1 MPGLY
6 QDWPVTVL
14 GLGRFGGGAAA
25 ARFLAEQGAR
35 VTITDLKPASELADV
50 LAGLQDLTLD
60 RLELG
65 GHPAHVF
72 TDCRLLVV
80 NPAVPPSLPGLQVA
94 RDRGADITTE
104 IDLFLRHQRGRVIGV
119 TGSNGKS
126 TTAAL
131 IHHLLSATGLPAWLG
146 GNIGISLLPQLTR
159 IDQHHWVVLELS
171 SFQLELLRP
180 RKFRPEIA
188 VLTSFAPNHLD
199 WHGTLAAYR
208 LAKQSL
214 FSSQKSTDFSILPCP
229 DFTASAPQ
237 HDWRIRGRRHEFGTE
252 DSGTDGAFFEQQML
266 ILRTSHGRSED
277 CLPLTVPPQLP
288 GNHNRCNLAAAACAA
303 WLAGASAA
311 DFPKALSS
319 WRPLPHRLQCVAERG
334 GRQFWNDSIATTPES
349 AVAALEHA
357 SGRAILLAGGYN
369 KGQDLQPLADAIC
382 KHARAVV
389 LMGQT
394 APLLLQLLQNSATGP
409 HPPAPIAPDFPA
421 AFRLAVEMSRPGDMV
436 LLSPGCAS
444 YGWFRDYRDR
454 GDQFTRMAQE
464 WSPTA

>member
-1 MPGLY
+1 MSGFY
-6 QDWPVTVL
+6 QDWPVTIL

-25 ARFLAEQGAR
+25 ARFLAEQGAQ
-35 VTITDLKPASELADV
+35 VTITDLKTASDLADV
-50 LAGLQDLTLD
+50 LTSLQDLPLT

-65 GHPAHVF
+65 SHPPDVF
-72 TDCRLLVV
+72 TECRMLVV
-80 NPAVPPSLPGLQVA
+80 NPAVPPGHPGIEAA
-94 RDRGADITTE
+94 RARGADITTE
-104 IDLFLRHQRGRVIGV
+104 IELFLRHQRGQVIGV

-131 IHHLLSATGLPAWLG
+131 IHHLLTAAGIAAWLG
-146 GNIGISLLPQLTR
+146 GNIGISLLPKLTH
-159 IDQHHWVVLELS
+159 IDQRHWVVLELS

-180 RKFRPEIA
+180 RKFRPQIA
-188 VLTSFAPNHLD
+188 LLTSFSPNHLD
-199 WHGTLAAYR
+199 WHGTLEAYR

-214 FSSQKSTDFSILPCP
+214 FSSQNATDFSIVPLLATEP
-229 DFTASAPQ
+229 ANSGKE
-237 HDWRIRGRRHEFGTE
+237 WRIRGRRHEFGVE
-252 DSGTDGAFFEQQML
+252 DSGLDGAFFEGRTL

-277 CLPLTVPPQLP
+277 CLPLSVPPQLP
-288 GNHNRCNLAAAACAA
+288 GDHNRSNLAAAACAA
-303 WLAGASAA
+303 WLAGASPGG
-311 DFPKALSS
+311 FSTALKS

-349 AVAALEHA
+349 AIAALQHA
-357 SGRAILLAGGYN
+357 SGRAILLAGGFD
-369 KGQDLQPLADAIC
+369 KGQDLRPLADAIC
-382 KHARAVV
+382 RHARGVV

-394 APLLLQLLQNSATGP
+394 APALLQHLQNSASRAA
-409 HPPAPIAPDFPA
+409 PAARIAADFPA

-454 GDQFTRMAQE
+454 GDQFIRMAQE